1 MRHLTLLHVPNM
13 GVDVIFIVEAIF
25 VFGLSSLR
33 EVGRSK
39 HFFFWGG
46 GGNSFLGEC
55 NFFLKF
61 NSECGTAQLSLS
73 FIILFSCIALV

>member
-1 MRHLTLLHVPNM
+1 M

-39 HFFFWGG
+39 HFLRGG
-46 GGNSFLGEC
+46 VILFGGKCS
-55 NFFLKF
+55 FFLIL
-61 NSECGTAQLSLS
+61 SPSVAQLSAAFYSLS
-73 FIILFSCIALV
+73 CFLALL

>member
-39 HFFFWGG
+39 HFLRGG
-46 GGNSFLGEC
+46 GGNYFLG
-55 NFFLKF
+55 
-61 NSECGTAQLSLS
+61 GG
-73 FIILFSCIALV
+73 